1 MNDIENLK
9 GVTIY
14 RRWLFVKN
22 KLYLVTTDRSGN
34 SKFKLALVFYMESD
48 GVDINYLID
57 KIPIGVVR
65 KAKRLFEVDNVE
77 VDGDVQ

>member
-22 KLYLVTTDRSGN
+22 KLYLVTTDSSGN
-34 SKFKLALVFYMESD
+34 RGFKLALVFYMESD
-48 GVDINYLID
+48 GVEIDYLIK

-65 KAKRLFEVDNVE
+65 KAKRLFEIDNVE
-77 VDGDVQ
+77 ENGDVQ